1 MSNGAYDGNP
11 LSTFALIHLHEIFG
25 NHGRVVL
32 FRQASRVVVAG
43 DLAMI
48 RSGNMRTEVA
58 CLGNYLKTT
67 FWHVIASPFDFAQ
80 SLP

>member
-1 MSNGAYDGNP
+1 MSNGVCDGNT
-11 LSTFALIHLHEIFG
+11 LSNFALIHPDEIFG

-48 RSGNMRTEVA
+48 RSGSMRTEVA
-58 CLGNYLKTT
+58 CL
-67 FWHVIASPFDFAQ
+67 IR
-80 SLP
+80 

>member
-1 MSNGAYDGNP
+1 MSNGSYDGNP
-11 LSTFALIHLHEIFG
+11 LSTFALIHLDEIFG

-32 FRQASRVVVAG
+32 SRQATGVLVAD

-58 CLGNYLKTT
+58 CL
-67 FWHVIASPFDFAQ
+67 IR
-80 SLP
+80 